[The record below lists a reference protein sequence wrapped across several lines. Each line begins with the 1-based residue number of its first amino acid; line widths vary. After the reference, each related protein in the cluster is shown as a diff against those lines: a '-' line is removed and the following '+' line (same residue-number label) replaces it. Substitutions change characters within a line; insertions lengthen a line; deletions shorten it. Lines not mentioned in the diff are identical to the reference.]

1 MAVDFSRF
9 SNTDFN
15 TTPFQYIIFGKNGG
29 LLEVELNEAQYLGF
43 IRDSIALKNIGNRCS
58 NATITRVQNGTTTLK
73 GDFILNGYA
82 IHSVD
87 TSFTTKVNDNIYAKV
102 SLETLDK
109 DSKVTKN
116 GVVGGV
122 SIDNT
127 ILDNRVQIE
136 TSKRKAIRL
145 EINTTGGEGFV
156 KIAYVHSK
164 KRAVLTLDTIDL
176 SDRFLSTIE
185 SLRYSGYLNAFD
197 GDFTDG
203 YYETNGGKPVPSNN
217 VGEYHSVM
225 TTNFIPCEPFEKIK
239 LKHSG
244 TLKRDGSSTSSST
257 FLVLF
262 YDSDKNF
269 LPNKCV
275 GSGSSDTS
283 YTFNV
288 PSGAY
293 YFRFNVAS
301 DNPVMSIDVV
311 EDVTVI
317 RHYSSQVLPNGTVVS
332 SNADFAEVAMWS
344 DKNPDNE
351 DRLGYFVSVSKTED
365 GITITKATSTSGVR
379 GVTISHPAFSA
390 NASDDKFENEELKK
404 EYDYVAFAGFGT
416 VIDNGTCT
424 VNGRCMP
431 DDNGCAVPSNNSMGY
446 QVIERVDDTHVLI
459 LVEPNTDMLN
469 RIKTDIDELNI
480 NKVDKEDGKGLFS
493 GSYNDLSNKPPIPS
507 KTSELENDSDFATNK
522 SVAEEVAKIVAG
534 APEEFDTLKEMS
546 DWLTQHEDSAAAMN
560 SAISDNKTAI
570 TALQSGKAD
579 KSEIPTTLPA
589 NGGNSDTVN
598 NHTVKSDVPENAVFT
613 DTIYDDTEVK
623 GSIAELSSNLSQ
635 LELSDVAGGKNL
647 FSTKYHSKTEHG
659 EIVINGFN
667 SVTLSSEYWASFII
681 NLKKNTNYTIKV
693 NSGDVPARIS
703 AYVTNGTDIS
713 DPIKFQNDTNYLTF
727 NSGENNTIA
736 ILLYSGLG
744 TLTTKTFSDIQLEEG
759 TTATPYEPYIPS
771 VKILAEEN
779 EQQNIEAMDLKML
792 GWVVPEEM
800 PIKNYVDSDGVFHQR
815 VGRVDLGKCEWKYNG
830 SGYLFFTYHVSNAK
844 TEGLAV
850 YNKYKGVTG
859 NSYEAE
865 WGVKLNDERYN
876 VTYINASGYTDTTSL
891 INAMQGVYL
900 YYELAEEITKTI
912 DGNEV
917 VEELSS
923 NLVTKQPFD
932 KLHGYFINVENKL
945 YYDGNTESI
954 IFKVKKGSKYTLT
967 NNGDRNNVGFSANYP
982 SVDNPLS
989 NVTLE
994 TNEVIAPIDGYCIW
1008 YVNSTLNNT
1017 ISCSVETNNVGGVA
1031 SEIVNI
1037 NESLGVIGKCKN
1049 LLNPTLQIGTVAGV
1063 TCTANGD
1070 GTFTLNGTCTAN
1082 SSLYLKKDIN
1092 LKANTKVKILG
1103 AKSNALIDLQDKD
1116 NNILIQDKGSGIIYN
1131 PTNNIVIDCLV
1142 VFVKG
1147 TTYNNVI
1154 VKPMITENLNATYDD
1169 FVPYTG
1175 DGETLTHDVA
1185 ELKQDLTNN
1194 YLTKEV
1200 ANNTYATTGQISG
1213 LNNNI
1218 TNLGT
1223 QLNSLGQNVGQLSGQ
1238 VGSLSEECSNVK
1250 SSVDAL
1256 KNYTVNKK
1264 AIGEINGCVLYRQ
1277 VWTGIVSAVADE
1289 IINHEIGS
1297 ETWGADGYI
1306 TKISAYGFK
1315 QTNGVVSIKDFTN
1328 SLTFSM
1334 DTVTIHNTDEIQ
1346 YNYTL
1351 IIEYALSE

>member
-203 YYETNGGKPVPSNN
+203 YYETDSGKPIPSNT

-244 TLKRDGSSTSSST
+244 TLKRDSSST

-293 YFRFNVAS
+293 YLRFNVAS

-311 EDVTVI
+311 EDITVI

-365 GITITKATSTSGVR
+365 GITMTKATSTSGVR

-459 LVEPNTDMLN
+459 LVEPNADMLN

-493 GSYNDLSNKPPIPS
+493 GSYNDLIDKPSIPS

-570 TALQSGKAD
+570 TALQTGKAD

-589 NGGNSDTVN
+589 NGGNADTVN
-598 NHTVKSDVPENAVFT
+598 NHTVETDVPTDAVFT

-623 GSIAELSSNLSQ
+623 ESIDELN
-635 LELSDVAGGKNL
+635 
-647 FSTKYHSKTEHG
+647 
-659 EIVINGFN
+659 
-667 SVTLSSEYWASFII
+667 
-681 NLKKNTNYTIKV
+681 
-693 NSGDVPARIS
+693 
-703 AYVTNGTDIS
+703 
-713 DPIKFQNDTNYLTF
+713 
-727 NSGENNTIA
+727 
-736 ILLYSGLG
+736 
-744 TLTTKTFSDIQLEEG
+744 
-759 TTATPYEPYIPS
+759 
-771 VKILAEEN
+771 
-779 EQQNIEAMDLKML
+779 
-792 GWVVPEEM
+792 
-800 PIKNYVDSDGVFHQR
+800 
-815 VGRVDLGKCEWKYNG
+815 
-830 SGYLFFTYHVSNAK
+830 
-844 TEGLAV
+844 
-850 YNKYKGVTG
+850 
-859 NSYEAE
+859 
-865 WGVKLNDERYN
+865 
-876 VTYINASGYTDTTSL
+876 
-891 INAMQGVYL
+891 
-900 YYELAEEITKTI
+900 
-912 DGNEV
+912 
-917 VEELSS
+917 S

-932 KLHGYFINVENKL
+932 KLHGYFIDVYSKF

-982 SVDNPLS
+982 SVNNPIS
-989 NVTLE
+989 NVTRE

-1017 ISCSVETNNVGGVA
+1017 ISCSVETNNIGGVA
-1031 SEIVNI
+1031 SEIVNV
-1037 NESLGVIGKCKN
+1037 NESLGVIVKCKN
-1049 LLNPTLQIGTVAGV
+1049 LLNPTVQTTTLNGV
-1063 TCTANGD
+1063 TCTNNGD
-1070 GTFTLNGTCTAN
+1070 GTYTLNGTNTQ
-1082 SSLYLKKDIN
+1082 SQDIYIEIGKVEVPNKN
-1092 LKANTKVKILG
+1092 LVILG
-1103 AKSNALIDLQDKD
+1103 SKNT
-1116 NNILIQDKGSGIIYN
+1116 NVGVYILGTTPTAYGNKITVVDSDKGVKRGFGVAIKQGATI
-1131 PTNNIVIDCLV
+1131 TNE
-1142 VFVKG
+1142 
-1147 TTYNNVI
+1147 I
-1154 VKPMITENLNATYDD
+1154 VKPMLTTNLDATYDD

-1185 ELKQDLTNN
+1185 ELKQDLTDNYLN
-1194 YLTKEV
+1194 KTDASNTYLTKEA
-1200 ANNTYATTGQISG
+1200 ANNIYATTEQISG
-1213 LNNNI
+1213 LNNNT

-1223 QLNSLGQNVGQLSGQ
+1223 QLNGLGQSVGQLSVQ
-1238 VGSLSEECSNVK
+1238 VGGLSEECSNVK

-1297 ETWGADGYI
+1297 ETWSADGYI

>member
-58 NATITRVQNGTTTLK
+58 NATITRVQNGNTTLK

-203 YYETNGGKPVPSNN
+203 YYETDSGKPVPSNT

-244 TLKRDGSSTSSST
+244 TLKRDSSST

-459 LVEPNTDMLN
+459 LVEPNADMLN
-469 RIKTDIDELNI
+469 HIKTDIDELNI

-493 GSYNDLSNKPPIPS
+493 GSYNDLSNKPLIPS

-522 SVAEEVAKIVAG
+522 SVAQEVAKIVAG

-560 SAISDNKTAI
+560 SAISDNKTDI
-570 TALQSGKAD
+570 ETLQTGKAD
-579 KSEIPTTLPA
+579 ASDLTTHTGDTQNPHSVTKAQVGLE
-589 NGGNSDTVN
+589 NVDNTSDMDKPVSTAQQE
-598 NHTVKSDVPENAVFT
+598 KFD
-613 DTIYDDTEVK
+613 
-623 GSIAELSSNLSQ
+623 ELKDNLVQ
-635 LELSDVAGGKNL
+635 LELSDIAGGKNL
-647 FSTKYHSKTEHG
+647 VNVNVSNKTYKGVKFTVNEDKSISVSGTSNGPIEFLLNSKCFDGSNWLPNGDYYISDKLTNTK
-659 EIVINGFN
+659 
-667 SVTLSSEYWASFII
+667 LSLVLNI
-681 NLKKNTNYTIKV
+681 T
-693 NSGDVPARIS
+693 D
-703 AYVTNGTDIS
+703 TNGTYKMTVSRKSFTIDDNNKAGGIYIYIS
-713 DPIKFQNDTNYLTF
+713 P
-727 NSGENNTIA
+727 NTTVSETIYPQ
-736 ILLYSGLG
+736 IE
-744 TLTTKTFSDIQLEEG
+744 IG
-759 TTATPYEPYIPS
+759 TTETEYEPYIPS
-771 VKILAEEN
+771 VKMIAEE
-779 EQQNIEAMDLKML
+779 
-792 GWVVPEEM
+792 
-800 PIKNYVDSDGVFHQR
+800 
-815 VGRVDLGKCEWKYNG
+815 
-830 SGYLFFTYHVSNAK
+830 
-844 TEGLAV
+844 
-850 YNKYKGVTG
+850 
-859 NSYEAE
+859 
-865 WGVKLNDERYN
+865 
-876 VTYINASGYTDTTSL
+876 
-891 INAMQGVYL
+891 
-900 YYELAEEITKTI
+900 
-912 DGNEV
+912 
-917 VEELSS
+917 
-923 NLVTKQPFD
+923 
-932 KLHGYFINVENKL
+932 
-945 YYDGNTESI
+945 
-954 IFKVKKGSKYTLT
+954 
-967 NNGDRNNVGFSANYP
+967 
-982 SVDNPLS
+982 VDNINDSLS
-989 NVTLE
+989 
-994 TNEVIAPIDGYCIW
+994 
-1008 YVNSTLNNT
+1008 
-1017 ISCSVETNNVGGVA
+1017 
-1031 SEIVNI
+1031 
-1037 NESLGVIGKCKN
+1037 VIGKCKN
-1049 LLNPTLQIGTVAGV
+1049 LLNPTLQTTTLNGV
-1063 TCTANGD
+1063 TCTDNGD
-1070 GTFTLNGTCTAN
+1070 GTYTLNGTATQNTDFSFFYNLEKYQHLKNGTVKLVGCPKGG
-1082 SSLYLKKDIN
+1082 SSTTYGLYLQLQKSPWTGGPDIGEGLSITINSDDNWECWIRIYKDVTVSN
-1092 LKANTKVKILG
+1092 L
-1103 AKSNALIDLQDKD
+1103 
-1116 NNILIQDKGSGIIYN
+1116 
-1131 PTNNIVIDCLV
+1131 
-1142 VFVKG
+1142 VF
-1147 TTYNNVI
+1147 
-1154 VKPMITENLNATYDD
+1154 KPMITTDLSATYDD

-1185 ELKQDLTNN
+1185 SLKQDLTNT
-1194 YLTKEV
+1194 YLTKEI

-1213 LNNNI
+1213 LDNKI

-1223 QLNSLGQNVGQLSGQ
+1223 QLNTLGQNVGQLSGQ
-1238 VGSLSEECSNVK
+1238 VGGLSEECSNVK

-1264 AIGEINGCVLYRQ
+1264 AIGEFNGCVLYRQ

-1315 QTNGVVSIKDFTN
+1315 QMNGIVSIKDFTN
-1328 SLTFSM
+1328 SLTFSTN
-1334 DTVTIHNTDEIQ
+1334 TVTIHNTDEIQ

-1351 IIEYALSE
+1351 IIEYAIKE